1 MPASQKTAGMPS
13 AAAELSYTNQIGY
26 RGGMRR
32 VRLLAPR
39 PTTPIFAARIF
50 SPFGNAKFT
59 QIRNLRQFLKFSL
72 TPPALARHHPAPYTP
87 AIVAR
92 IPAPFLVRNFRI
104 FWAARFLLTIASMMM
119 VIVIGWQVYDLA
131 RDTMTPRDAAFL
143 LGMVGLVQFI
153 PLFGLTLIVG
163 VVADRVD
170 RRHIARAAVSLQLAC
185 AATLAWMANADRIT
199 IEALFVIAFVFGIG
213 RAFAGP
219 SLSALAP
226 TLVPRD
232 ILPSAIALNSIS
244 FQSGAIAGPPLGAY
258 LYAVSDFTAYAT
270 ASVIF
275 ATAITLLFAITA
287 VPRPVPAKV
296 SPWRSLVEGLGYVRN
311 NRIVLG
317 AISLD
322 LFAVMLGG
330 ATAMLPVY
338 ARDVLHVGV
347 EGLGPLRA
355 APAVGAAVTALVLAF
370 RPLTRNVGPVM
381 FLCVGLFGV
390 ATIVFGLSTN
400 MRVSL
405 VALVV
410 LGAADMISMYVRGS
424 LVQLH
429 TPDAMRGRV
438 SSVSM
443 LFISASNEL
452 GEFESG
458 VTAAW
463 LGPVEAVVAGG
474 VGAVVVTGIWAWR
487 FPELRR
493 ADRFEAIAQG
503 DDADGKVAA

>member
-1 MPASQKTAGMPS
+1 MLPARPC
-13 AAAELSYTNQIGY
+13 
-26 RGGMRR
+26 GGMGDWRHPGPLP
-32 VRLLAPR
+32 VAGTAPR
-39 PTTPIFAARIF
+39 P
-50 SPFGNAKFT
+50 G
-59 QIRNLRQFLKFSL
+59 
-72 TPPALARHHPAPYTP
+72 
-87 AIVAR
+87 AIVAS

-104 FWAARFLLTIASMMM
+104 FWAARFVLTMASVMM
-119 VIVIGWQVYDLA
+119 VIIIGWQVYDLA
-131 RDTMTPRDAAFL
+131 RDTMAPRDAAFR
-143 LGMVGLVQFI
+143 LGMVGLVQFV
-153 PLFGLTLIVG
+153 PLFALTLVVG
-163 VVADRVD
+163 VVADRID
-170 RRHIARAAVSLQLAC
+170 RRFIARAAVTLQLLC
-185 AATLAWMANADRIT
+185 AATLGWLALERAIT
-199 IEALFVIAFVFGIG
+199 IEALFVIAFIIGIG

-226 TLVPRD
+226 NLVPRD
-232 ILPSAIALNSIS
+232 ILPAAIALNSIS
-244 FQSGAIAGPPLGAY
+244 FQSGAIIGPPLGAY
-258 LYAVSDFTAYAT
+258 LYAVSPQTAYLTAT
-270 ASVIF
+270 TLF
-275 ATAITLLFAITA
+275 AVALVLLFAIST
-287 VPRPVPAKV
+287 VPRPAPATV

-322 LFAVMLGG
+322 LFAVLLGG

-381 FLCVGLFGV
+381 FFCVGLFGV
-390 ATIVFGLSTN
+390 ATVVFGLSTD
-400 MRVSL
+400 MKVSL
-405 VALVV
+405 AALVV

-429 TPDAMRGRV
+429 TPDTMRGRV

-443 LFISASNEL
+443 LFVSASNEL

-463 LGPVEAVVAGG
+463 FGPVES
-474 VGAVVVTGIWAWR
+474 VVVGGFAAIAVTGLWAWG

-493 ADRFEAIAQG
+493 ADRFEAIDEDQPAG
-503 DDADGKVAA
+503 DAARSSRA

>member
-1 MPASQKTAGMPS
+1 
-13 AAAELSYTNQIGY
+13 
-26 RGGMRR
+26 
-32 VRLLAPR
+32 
-39 PTTPIFAARIF
+39 
-50 SPFGNAKFT
+50 
-59 QIRNLRQFLKFSL
+59 
-72 TPPALARHHPAPYTP
+72 
-87 AIVAR
+87 VAN
-92 IPAPFLVRNFRI
+92 IPAPFLIANFRWLW
-104 FWAARFLLTIASMMM
+104 FGRFLLTNASMMM

-131 RDTMTPRDAAFL
+131 RATMAPRDAAFL
-143 LGMVGLVQFI
+143 LGMVGLVQFV

-185 AATLAWMANADRIT
+185 AATLGWLALDDAIT
-199 IEALFVIAFVFGIG
+199 VPLLFIIAFVFGVG

-226 TLVPRD
+226 TLVPRE
-232 ILPSAIALNSIS
+232 ILPGAIALNSIS
-244 FQSGAIAGPPLGAY
+244 FQAGAISGPPLGAW
-258 LYAVSDFTAYAT
+258 LYASSAATAYLT
-270 ASVIF
+270 AVALF
-275 ATAITLLFAITA
+275 AGAIVLLFAITA
-287 VPRPVPAKV
+287 VPRPAPATV
-296 SPWRSLVEGLGYVRN
+296 SPWRSLVEGLGYVRH

-322 LFAVMLGG
+322 LFAVLLGG

-355 APAVGAAVTALVLAF
+355 APAVGAAVTAVVLAF
-370 RPLTRNVGPVM
+370 RPLTRNVGPMM
-381 FLCVGLFGV
+381 FACVGLFGL

-400 MRVSL
+400 FRLSL
-405 VALVV
+405 AALVV

-429 TPDAMRGRV
+429 TPDDKRGRV

-463 LGPVEAVVAGG
+463 FGPVESVVVGG
-474 VGAVVVTGIWAWR
+474 IGAIVVTGLWAWQ

-493 ADRFEAIAQG
+493 ADRFEAQPV
-503 DDADGKVAA
+503 DDTPPVAAA

>member
-1 MPASQKTAGMPS
+1 MS
-13 AAAELSYTNQIGY
+13 
-26 RGGMRR
+26 
-32 VRLLAPR
+32 
-39 PTTPIFAARIF
+39 
-50 SPFGNAKFT
+50 
-59 QIRNLRQFLKFSL
+59 
-72 TPPALARHHPAPYTP
+72 
-87 AIVAR
+87 R
-92 IPAPFLVRNFRI
+92 IPAPFLVANFRI
-104 FWAARFLLTIASMMM
+104 FWAARLILTMASMMM

-131 RDTMTPRDAAFL
+131 RATMSPRDAAFL

-170 RRHIARAAVSLQLAC
+170 RRHIARAAVTLQLAC
-185 AATLAWMANADRIT
+185 AGVLAWLAAGDRIT
-199 IEALFVIAFVFGIG
+199 IEALFVIAFVFGVG

-219 SLSALAP
+219 ALSALAP

-232 ILPSAIALNSIS
+232 ILPAAIALNSIS
-244 FQSGAIAGPPLGAY
+244 FQAGAILGPPLGAY
-258 LYAVSDFTAYAT
+258 LYAASATTAYGT
-270 ASVIF
+270 AAGLF
-275 ATAITLLFAITA
+275 ATAIALLFAVSRIA
-287 VPRPVPAKV
+287 RPAPAKV
-296 SPWRSLVEGLGYVRN
+296 SPWRSLVEGLGYVRH

-355 APAVGAAVTALVLAF
+355 APAVGAAATALVLAF
-370 RPLTRNVGPVM
+370 RPLTRNVGPLM
-381 FLCVGLFGV
+381 FVCVGLFGV
-390 ATIVFGLSTN
+390 ATVVFGLSTN

-405 VALVV
+405 AALVV

-474 VGAVVVTGIWAWR
+474 VGAMIVTGVWAWG

-493 ADRFEAIAQG
+493 ADRFEAMAQADDG
-503 DDADGKVAA
+503 DDAGIKAAA

>member
-1 MPASQKTAGMPS
+1 MP
-13 AAAELSYTNQIGY
+13 
-26 RGGMRR
+26 
-32 VRLLAPR
+32 
-39 PTTPIFAARIF
+39 
-50 SPFGNAKFT
+50 
-59 QIRNLRQFLKFSL
+59 
-72 TPPALARHHPAPYTP
+72 
-87 AIVAR
+87 R
-92 IPAPFLVRNFRI
+92 IPAPLLIANYRA
-104 FWAARFLLTIASMMM
+104 FWAARFMATVAGMMM

-131 RDTMTPRDAAFL
+131 RATMSPRDAAFL
-143 LGMVGLVQFI
+143 LGMVGLVQFL

-170 RRHIARAAVSLQLAC
+170 RRHIARAAVALELGC
-185 AATLAWMANADRIT
+185 AAALGWLAVNDAIT
-199 IEALFVIAFVFGIG
+199 IPALFIVAALLGVG

-226 TLVPRD
+226 NLVPRA

-244 FQSGAIAGPPLGAY
+244 WQSGAVLGPPLGAY
-258 LYAVSDFTAYAT
+258 LYAGAPHLPYVTAA
-270 ASVIF
+270 
-275 ATAITLLFAITA
+275 LLFAGALAALFAIGP
-287 VPRPVPAKV
+287 VPRPERTAL
-296 SPWRSLVEGLGYVRN
+296 SAWRSLVEGLGYVRH

-322 LFAVMLGG
+322 LFAVLLGG

-355 APAVGAAVTALVLAF
+355 APAVGAALTALTLAI
-370 RPLTRNVGPVM
+370 RPLGRNVGPVM
-381 FLCVGLFGV
+381 FACVALFGG
-390 ATIVFGLSTN
+390 ATIVFGLSTDLN
-400 MRVSL
+400 LSL
-405 VALVV
+405 AALVV
-410 LGAADMISMYVRGS
+410 LGAADMISVFIRSS
-424 LVQLH
+424 LIQLH

-438 SSVSM
+438 SAVSM
-443 LFISASNEL
+443 LFVSASNEL

-474 VGAVVVTGIWAWR
+474 IGAVVVTGIWAWQ

-493 ADRFEAIAQG
+493 ADRFEGPNDAAPMDITGDEKPSTAI
-503 DDADGKVAA
+503 